1 MCDVALSRSA
11 SYCVGSCYHAVRQ
24 LGWCCF
30 IAHRIVLCTVVLSR
44 SASYCVGLRY
54 HVVRRIVYCR
64 AITHCVILCGVT
76 LSRSASYCVG
86 SCYHALRRIAL
97 SRIASYCVG
106 SCYHAPAST
115 LTIRQ
120 PKPNRWFNV
129 DPTATY
135 LVSPTL
141 LCSLDTRWPNI
152 NCQPKPNQVPTI
164 TQHCP
169 NYHQP

>member
-1 MCDVALSRSA
+1 MLSRSA
-11 SYCVGSCYHAVRQ
+11 STCVVLLYRAPRRIVYCRAITQCV
-24 LGWCCF
+24 
-30 IAHRIVLCTVVLSR
+30 VLCTVVLSR
-44 SASYCVGLRY
+44 SVSYCVLSCYHALCRIVWGYAITQCVVLCRVLLSRTASYCFIAYCVVLCTVAIPRSASYCVGLR
-54 HVVRRIVYCR
+54 
-64 AITHCVILCGVT
+64 
-76 LSRSASYCVG
+76 
-86 SCYHALRRIAL
+86 
-97 SRIASYCVG
+97 
-106 SCYHAPAST
+106 YHAPAST

-135 LVSPTL
+135 LVGPTL
-141 LCSLDTRWPNI
+141 LCLLDTRRGPNI

>member
-1 MCDVALSRSA
+1 M
-11 SYCVGSCYHAVRQ
+11 
-24 LGWCCF
+24 
-30 IAHRIVLCTVVLSR
+30 LSR

-54 HVVRRIVYCR
+54 HAVRRIVYCH
-64 AITHCVILCGVT
+64 AITHCVVLCGVT

-86 SCYHALRRIAL
+86 SCYHAVRCIVWYCFIAHCVVLCTVVL
-97 SRIASYCVG
+97 SRSASYCVGVTLSRNASYCVG

-115 LTIRQ
+115 LTISH

-129 DPTATY
+129 GPTATH
-135 LVSPTL
+135 LVGPTL

>member
-1 MCDVALSRSA
+1 MRWCAITHWFVMCYVALSRSA
-11 SYCVGSCYHAVRQ
+11 SYCVGSCYHALRQ
-24 LGWCCF
+24 LVWCCF
-30 IAHRIVLCTVVLSR
+30 IAHRVVLCTVVLSR

-54 HVVRRIVYCR
+54 HAVRRIVYCR
-64 AITHCVILCGVT
+64 AMTHSVVLCGVT

-86 SCYHALRRIAL
+86 SCYR
-97 SRIASYCVG
+97 
-106 SCYHAPAST
+106 APASM

-135 LVSPTL
+135 LVGPTL